1 MSNMQPLRMDRR
13 MELSGRK
20 NERASERES
29 NPALKTPSPSA
40 GTKITWVASESAM
53 SAAKTQPRLSLAS
66 RHLGKQGNL
75 PTHSHDSTLASE

>member
-1 MSNMQPLRMDRR
+1 MAAR
-13 MELSGRK
+13 MELSGRQ
-20 NERASERES
+20 NARASERES
-29 NPALKTPSPSA
+29 NPALKTPSSSA
-40 GTKITWVASESAM
+40 GTWVASESAM